1 MVTGAEG
8 TSPAHPIQPKEC
20 VLKLVIAE
28 GMCAE
33 ALGSE
38 RRLRDIQHR
47 ELVEMIEDSA
57 EK

>member
-1 MVTGAEG
+1 
-8 TSPAHPIQPKEC
+8 
-20 VLKLVIAE
+20 VLKLVTAE
-28 GMCAE
+28 GMYDE